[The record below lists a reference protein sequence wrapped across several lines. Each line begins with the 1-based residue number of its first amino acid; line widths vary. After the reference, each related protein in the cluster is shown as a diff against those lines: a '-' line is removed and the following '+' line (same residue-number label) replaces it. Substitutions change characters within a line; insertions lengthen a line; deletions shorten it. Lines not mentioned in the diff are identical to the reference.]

1 MVTVVAGQNA
11 DLGEIVFMENRVGP
25 ITWEIGIPDRTAME
39 YKHGDHFNQW
49 GLPYKFPQE
58 FPNGIQYYIGKLDYS
73 KDWNYCHV
81 SVPGKGGKCQSIPWN
96 IYFNLDQKT
105 TGTSILRVSIA
116 ANSSTALSISLNGG
130 KNSAEVSNFK
140 DDACVHRD
148 GIRGFYRELEFPLN
162 ANDFKIGENKITLNA
177 RKIGGYNNNYQFDGI
192 MYDHIRLETPE
203 LIEILI
209 MIIIIVTIT
218 ATITIT
224 ITMLEIILV
233 VGQYLLD
240 IHVVLTIQQYII
252 LMIMEIGE
260 FKTITGVVFK

>member
-1 MVTVVAGQNA
+1 
-11 DLGEIVFMENRVGP
+11 
-25 ITWEIGIPDRTAME
+25 
-39 YKHGDHFNQW
+39 
-49 GLPYKFPQE
+49 
-58 FPNGIQYYIGKLDYS
+58 
-73 KDWNYCHV
+73 
-81 SVPGKGGKCQSIPWN
+81 
-96 IYFNLDQKT
+96 
-105 TGTSILRVSIA
+105 
-116 ANSSTALSISLNGG
+116 
-130 KNSAEVSNFK
+130 
-140 DDACVHRD
+140 
-148 GIRGFYRELEFPLN
+148 
-162 ANDFKIGENKITLNA
+162 LNA

-209 MIIIIVTIT
+209 MIIIIVTII

-224 ITMLEIILV
+224 ITMLEIMLV

>member
-1 MVTVVAGQNA
+1 MPEKLEDIIIIINLMVLCMIIFV
-11 DLGEIVFMENRVGP
+11 LKP
-25 ITWEIGIPDRTAME
+25 
-39 YKHGDHFNQW
+39 
-49 GLPYKFPQE
+49 
-58 FPNGIQYYIGKLDYS
+58 
-73 KDWNYCHV
+73 
-81 SVPGKGGKCQSIPWN
+81 
-96 IYFNLDQKT
+96 
-105 TGTSILRVSIA
+105 
-116 ANSSTALSISLNGG
+116 
-130 KNSAEVSNFK
+130 
-140 DDACVHRD
+140 
-148 GIRGFYRELEFPLN
+148 
-162 ANDFKIGENKITLNA
+162 
-177 RKIGGYNNNYQFDGI
+177 
-192 MYDHIRLETPE
+192 PE